1 MTTQKLTPEV
11 DQIGKRADLV
21 ISEWLSI
28 SRSAA
33 SILCQEG
40 NVIFSNH
47 PVSKNDKIKQGE
59 YMITLPDPKPL
70 DTQPENIPLD
80 IVYEDA
86 HLLVVNKP
94 RGMVVHPAAGN
105 ENGTLVNALL
115 YHCGD
120 SLSGINGVLR
130 PGIVHRIDKD
140 TSGLL
145 IVAKSDDAHRGLAE
159 QIQVHSF
166 DRYYECLAFGHFRE
180 DHGTLTYPIGRHPV
194 DRKKMAVIA
203 GGRDSVTH
211 FEVLREYPL
220 TKVTHL
226 RLKLETGR
234 THQIRVHLSHIGHPV
249 IGDPVYSNRASQEVF
264 KFFEGQCLH
273 AKSIAFIHPITGEKL
288 SFESDLPDYFT
299 DLLKRAQNR
308 EG

>member
-130 PGIVHRIDKD
+130 PGIVHRID
-140 TSGLL
+140 
-145 IVAKSDDAHRGLAE
+145 
-159 QIQVHSF
+159 
-166 DRYYECLAFGHFRE
+166 
-180 DHGTLTYPIGRHPV
+180 
-194 DRKKMAVIA
+194 
-203 GGRDSVTH
+203 
-211 FEVLREYPL
+211 
-220 TKVTHL
+220 
-226 RLKLETGR
+226 
-234 THQIRVHLSHIGHPV
+234 
-249 IGDPVYSNRASQEVF
+249 
-264 KFFEGQCLH
+264 
-273 AKSIAFIHPITGEKL
+273 
-288 SFESDLPDYFT
+288 
-299 DLLKRAQNR
+299 
-308 EG
+308 